1 MIDKLQRIF
10 KPLLMTL
17 APFIML
23 GIVIACFIGLF
34 IISWYILIWG
44 LMIGFFLWLIA
55 LAKRYLFTQKS
66 PAGKHKGRVIDH
78 DKDQ

>member
-10 KPLLMTL
+10 KPLLITL
-17 APFIML
+17 PPFIML
-23 GIVIACFIGLF
+23 GIVIACFIGLI

-44 LMIGFFLWLIA
+44 FMIGFVLWLIA
-55 LAKRYLFTQKS
+55 LAQRYLFSEKS
-66 PAGKHKGRVIDH
+66 PAGNHKGRVIDH